1 MPFRIALSGLN
12 AATADLNVTANN
24 IANSNTSG
32 FKSSRAQFA
41 DVFAVG
47 STDFRANQVGNGVRL
62 AKIAQQFS
70 QGNISFTDS
79 SLDLAVNGTGFFTL
93 HDTSGY
99 SYTRNGSFSVDR
111 DGFVVT
117 DKSQRL
123 QVYPALAGGGFNT
136 GTLSDLSLSTTQS
149 APQATTSG
157 DIGVN
162 LPASAAVP
170 AVAVFDPT
178 NPLSYTNSTSTA
190 VFDSLGNQYTS
201 TFYFIKTAAPNA
213 WNVAMTVD
221 GTQVGGLFPATFDA
235 NGQLLTPAGGDIT
248 FPAFTPAGGAAPM
261 NMTFNILDSTQYG
274 DLFGVNALTQDG
286 FSSGRLTGIDI
297 DDTGVVF
304 ARFTNGRAV
313 QLGQLAL
320 SNFPNPQGL
329 RQLGDTTWGETFN
342 SGTVI
347 RGAPGSASFGLI
359 QAGALEESNVDLTKE
374 LVNMIT
380 AQRNF
385 QANAQ
390 MITTADQITQTIIN
404 IR

>member
-1 MPFRIALSGLN
+1 MPFRTALSGLN

-24 IANSNTSG
+24 IANSNTAG
-32 FKSSRAQFA
+32 FKSSRAEFA

-47 STDFRANQVGNGVRL
+47 STDFRTNQVGNGVRL
-62 AKIAQQFS
+62 AKVAQQFA

-79 SLDLAVNGTGFFTL
+79 SLDLAVNGSGFFTL
-93 HDTSGY
+93 HDASGY
-99 SYTRNGSFSVDR
+99 AYTRNGSFAVDR
-111 DGFVVT
+111 DGFVVNN
-117 DKSQRL
+117 KAQRL
-123 QVYPALAGGGFNT
+123 QVYPALASGGFNT
-136 GTLSDLSLSTTQS
+136 GTLTDLSLQTTQS
-149 APQATTSG
+149 PPQATTG
-157 DIGVN
+157 GAVGVN
-162 LPASAAVP
+162 LPAGAAVP

-178 NPLSYTNSTSTA
+178 NPLSYNNSTSTA
-190 VFDSLGNQYTS
+190 VYDSLGNLYTS
-201 TFYFIKTAAPNA
+201 TFYFIKTAVPNA
-213 WNVAMTVD
+213 WNVAMTVN
-221 GTQVGGLFPATFDA
+221 GTQVGGLFPVTFGPT
-235 NGQLLTPAGGDIT
+235 GQLATPASGDIT
-248 FPAFTPAGGAAPM
+248 FPVFTPPGGALPM
-261 NMTFNILDSTQYG
+261 NMTFNLLDSTQFG
-274 DLFGVNALTQDG
+274 DQFAVNTLTQNG

-297 DDTGVVF
+297 DDSGVVF
-304 ARFTNGRAV
+304 ARFTNGRAT

-329 RQLGDTTWGETFN
+329 RQLGDTTWGETFDAGN
-342 SGTVI
+342 VVRGT
-347 RGAPGSASFGLI
+347 PGSASFGQI

>member
-32 FKSSRAQFA
+32 FKASRAEFA

-47 STDFRANQVGNGVRL
+47 STDFRSNQVGNGVRL
-62 AKIAQQFS
+62 SKIAQQFA

-93 HDTSGY
+93 HDPSGY
-99 SYTRNGSFSVDR
+99 AYTRNGSFSVDR
-111 DGFVVT
+111 DGFVVS
-117 DKSQRL
+117 DKNQRL
-123 QVYPALAGGGFNT
+123 QVYPALAGGGFNS
-136 GTLSDLSLSTTQS
+136 GTLTDLSLSTTQS
-149 APQATTSG
+149 PPQATTSG
-157 DIGVN
+157 EVGVN

-190 VFDSLGNQYTS
+190 VYDSLGNQYTA
-201 TFYFIKTAAPNA
+201 TFYFIKTAVPNS

-235 NGQLLTPAGGDIT
+235 NGQLLTPAGGDIA
-248 FPAFTPAGGAAPM
+248 FPAFAPPGGAAPM
-261 NMTFNILDSTQYG
+261 TMTFNILNSTQYG
-274 DLFGVNALTQDG
+274 DQFGVNALTQDG

-297 DDTGVVF
+297 DDTGIVF
-304 ARFTNGRAV
+304 ARFTNGRAI
-313 QLGQLAL
+313 QIGQLAL

-342 SGTVI
+342 AGTVI

>member
-24 IANSNTSG
+24 IANSNTAG

-47 STDFRANQVGNGVRL
+47 STDFRSNQIGNGVRL
-62 AKIAQQFS
+62 SKIAQQFA

-79 SLDLAVNGTGFFTL
+79 NLDLAVNGTGFFTL
-93 HDTSGY
+93 HDNSGY
-99 SYTRNGSFSVDR
+99 TYTRNGSFGVDR
-111 DGFVVT
+111 NGFVVN
-117 DKSQRL
+117 DKNQRL

-136 GTLSDLSLSTTQS
+136 GTLTDLSLQTTQS
-149 APQATTSG
+149 PPQATTSG
-157 DIGVN
+157 VVSVN
-162 LPASAAVP
+162 LPASATAP
-170 AVAVFDPT
+170 SVAVFDPT
-178 NPLSYTNSTSTA
+178 DPQSYNNSTSTS
-190 VFDSLGNQYTS
+190 VYDSLGNLYTA
-201 TFYFIKTAAPNA
+201 TLYFIKGAAPNA
-213 WNVAMTVD
+213 WSVGMTVD
-221 GTQVGGLFPATFDA
+221 GTQVGGTIPLGFNST
-235 NGQLLTPAGGDIT
+235 GQLTTPAGGAVT
-248 FPAFTPAGGAAPM
+248 FPAFTPPGGANPI
-261 NMTFNILDSTQYG
+261 NMTFDFSQSTQFG
-274 DLFGVNALTQDG
+274 DTFAVNTLTQDG

-297 DDTGVVF
+297 DSTGVVF
-304 ARFTNGRAV
+304 ARFTNGRAT

-329 RQLGDTTWGETFN
+329 RQLGDTTWGETFDA
-342 SGTVI
+342 GTVV
-347 RGAPGSASFGLI
+347 RGAPGSASFGQI

-380 AQRNF
+380 AQRAF